1 MIRLLW
7 WRLLGGACLTLL
19 LLGLPVWGTV
29 PAYYTLVDLGVADR
43 AVLPVLAK
51 DAETMVIVR
60 EGAGGGSLWQLYPM
74 LTDLGAPAGG
84 RVDTVEAVGDGRIVG
99 IGSFPD
105 RQTGELHT
113 QPYLRT
119 ASGSFQELATFAPEL
134 GNVPRAVN
142 ATYVAGVCSG
152 VSGGQVPC
160 VWGPTLQPMALP
172 TFGDVF
178 NDVTALNAVGDMTGV
193 ASVSGMP
200 HCALWSQSLGLLDCH
215 PAGQS
220 WSQGRDVNDAA
231 VVVGQVVLAGP
242 AFGYRGFT
250 YTHPQGATL
259 LPPLPG
265 DTQSDAYSLNDA
277 GLVVGESWMPG
288 VCGACPRPSQH
299 AVIWDAGTPYDLQER
314 LQGAGGWT
322 LVRALRINAEGRML
336 GLATTNGVEHM
347 VLLVPVEPTFK
358 GTK

>member
-1 MIRLLW
+1 MYHWW
-7 WRLLGGACLTLL
+7 WRLWGALICTMLL
-19 LLGLPVWGTV
+19 ALPVLAKGHER
-29 PAYYTLVDLGVADR
+29 YTLVDLGAFNSR
-43 AVLPVLAK
+43 MTPVLAK
-51 DAETMVIVR
+51 DGDMIVGLR
-60 EGAGGGSLWQLYPM
+60 EVAGVVSLWQLYPT

-105 RQTGELHT
+105 RQTGALHT
-113 QPYLRT
+113 QPYLYT

-142 ATYVAGVCSG
+142 ATHVAGVCSG
-152 VSGGQVPC
+152 VSGEQVPC
-160 VWGPTLQPMALP
+160 VWGPTLQPTALP

-178 NDVTALNAVGDMTGV
+178 NDVWALNSVGDMTGV

-215 PAGQS
+215 PAGQA
-220 WSQGRDVNDAA
+220 WSQGRDVNEAA

-250 YTHPQGATL
+250 YTHPQATL
-259 LPPLPG
+259 LAPLPG
-265 DTQSDAYSLNDA
+265 DTMSAAYSLNDE
-277 GLVVGESWMPG
+277 GLIVGESWVPG
-288 VCGACPRPSQH
+288 VCGACPRPKQH
-299 AVIWDAGTPYDLQER
+299 AVIWDGTTPYDLQER

-322 LVRALRINAEGRML
+322 LIRALRINAEGRML
-336 GLATTNGVEHM
+336 GLATQNGVEHM
-347 VLLVPVEPTFK
+347 VLLVPVE